1 MVVLLFIPYV
11 VIKYEEMFLIVAMS
25 MIMALEK
32 RDICGGML
40 ESNVRVYLI
49 YMQCEFILS
58 SLIASLAHLM
68 L

>member
-11 VIKYEEMFLIVAMS
+11 VIKYEEMFLIVAMA

-32 RDICGGML
+32 RDICGVML

-58 SLIASLAHLM
+58 SLIANLAHLI

>member
-11 VIKYEEMFLIVAMS
+11 VIKYEEMFMIVAMA

-32 RDICGGML
+32 RDICGVML

-49 YMQCEFILS
+49 YMQCEFIFS
-58 SLIASLAHLM
+58 SLIASLAHLI